1 MQQIPVIRPL
11 SSDIQRPLWSV
22 MIPVYNCRYYLRT
35 TLRSVLSQ
43 DPGADMM
50 QIEVVDDCSTD
61 EDVELL
67 VKEVGHG
74 RVLYHRQENNVG
86 SLMNFE
92 TCLNRARGQII
103 HLLHGD
109 DVVLPGYYTKMNN
122 LFCKYPSVK
131 VACSSYNYINGNEKV
146 ISTAK
151 NLTDRDGVL
160 ENWLETLATKQRL
173 QYCCVSVKR
182 EVYEDLGG
190 FYGVHFGEDW
200 EMWVRIA
207 TKYQYAYTSE
217 VLASYRLHGSSIS
230 ERSYLSGQNI
240 SDLTWAI
247 DKIEA
252 HLPVVSRQKVKKK
265 ALRNVSIKLIING
278 FFLWKRTRN
287 AKVGMRQL
295 RGAIKLYVDGYVVF
309 ISCLR
314 MLNFIFQKAIK
325 VIYQ

>member
-1 MQQIPVIRPL
+1 MQQIPVIHPV
-11 SSDIQRPLWSV
+11 SPGTERPLWSV
-22 MIPVYNCRYYLRT
+22 MIPVYNCGCYLRT
-35 TLRSVLSQ
+35 TLRSVLLQ
-43 DPGADMM
+43 DLGADVM

-61 EDVELL
+61 EDIEVL
-67 VKEVGHG
+67 VNEIGNG
-74 RVLYHRQENNVG
+74 RVLYHRQQRNVG
-86 SLMNFE
+86 SLVNFE
-92 TCLNRARGQII
+92 TCLNRAKGQII

-109 DVVLPGYYTKMNN
+109 DVVLPGYYTKMNR
-122 LFCKYPSVK
+122 LFIKFPSVK
-131 VACSSYNYINGNEKV
+131 VACASYNYINANDRVVSK
-146 ISTAK
+146 AK
-151 NLTDRDGVL
+151 NLSGQDGVL
-160 ENWLETLATKQRL
+160 ENWLETLAIKQRL
-173 QYCCVSVKR
+173 QYCCVAVKR

-217 VLASYRLHGSSIS
+217 VLASYRLHGGSIS

-247 DKIEA
+247 NKIEA
-252 HLPVVSRQKVKKK
+252 HLPVVSREKVKRK

-295 RGAIKLYVDGYVVF
+295 HGAIKLYVDGYVIF
-309 ISCLR
+309 ITCFR